1 MSTIEL
7 LDQFD
12 QIKQLADPRR
22 LEIVRLLLADSASLT
37 QLGSRLGQHPARVRH
52 HLQKLMEA
60 DLVELDEITI
70 TNGITEKFYRAKAGA
85 YLFHKLVLPTDAK
98 RETIICSGSH
108 DLAVDILSDSL
119 RKSINVLS
127 LPNGSLDGLIAL
139 RQGFCHISGS
149 HLMDADGDYNTTYVR
164 NLLSDHDP
172 IIITLANRQQGL
184 MMAAGNPK
192 GIQGIEDLARED
204 IRFINRQSG
213 SGTRQWL
220 DSRLK
225 REGLSNTSINGYDD
239 TVNTHTE
246 IAMKIA
252 SGKADAGIGLQASAN
267 LLKLSFIP
275 LFNERYDMVTTRDHL
290 ASTTPII
297 DFMQSSGFRK
307 NLSKFPGYDNTHTG
321 EQIHLSE

>member
-1 MSTIEL
+1 MNTIDL
-7 LDQFD
+7 LDRFE

-52 HLQKLMEA
+52 HLQKLMKA
-60 DLVELDEITI
+60 GLVELDEVTI
-70 TNGITEKFYRAKAGA
+70 TKGITEKFYRAKAGA
-85 YLFHKLVLPTDAK
+85 YLFHKLVLPIDTE

-108 DLAVDILSDSL
+108 DLAVDILPQSL
-119 RKSINVLS
+119 GKGVNFLN

-149 HLMDADGDYNTTYVR
+149 HLMDAEGEYNTTYVR

-184 MMAAGNPK
+184 MMSAGNPK
-192 GIQGIEDLARED
+192 GIQGVEDLARED

-220 DSRLK
+220 DARLK
-225 REGLSNTSINGYDD
+225 REGISSTSINGYED
-239 TVNTHTE
+239 TVKTHTE
-246 IAMKIA
+246 IAMKVA
-252 SGKADAGIGLQASAN
+252 SGKADAGVGLQASAY
-267 LLKLSFIP
+267 LLKLAFSP
-275 LFNERYDMVTTRDHL
+275 LFNERYDLVTAGNNLTI
-290 ASTTPII
+290 TTPIL
-297 DFMQSSGFRK
+297 DFMQSSDFRK
-307 NLSKFPGYDNTHTG
+307 NLSKLPGYDSTHTG
-321 EQIHLSE
+321 EQIHL